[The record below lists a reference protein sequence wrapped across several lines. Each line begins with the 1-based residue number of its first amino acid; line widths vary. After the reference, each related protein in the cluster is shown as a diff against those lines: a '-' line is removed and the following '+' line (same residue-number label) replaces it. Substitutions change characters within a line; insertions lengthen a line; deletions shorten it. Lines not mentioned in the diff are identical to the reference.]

1 MAHIAGLVAAGL
13 HPNPCLY
20 ADVVTSTTHKTLRG
34 PRSGIILTNNDEI
47 AKKINKTV
55 FPGIQGGPLEH
66 VIAAKAECFYE
77 ALQPKFTEYQ
87 KQVLKNMQAL
97 IEVLKKEGFKIISGG
112 SDNHLILVD
121 VKSSCGLTGK
131 EAEELLDKI
140 HITVNK
146 NTIPNETESP
156 MITSGIRMGT
166 PAMTTRG
173 FKEKEFKKV
182 GEIIVKALRNSQD
195 EKQLQEL
202 KKEVLDLTSCF

>member
-1 MAHIAGLVAAGL
+1 M
-13 HPNPCLY
+13 
-20 ADVVTSTTHKTLRG
+20 
-34 PRSGIILTNNDEI
+34 
-47 AKKINKTV
+47 
-55 FPGIQGGPLEH
+55 
-66 VIAAKAECFYE
+66 IAAKAECFYE

-146 NTIPNETESP
+146 NTIPKETESP
-156 MITSGIRMGT
+156 MVTSGIRIGT

-173 FKEKEFKKV
+173 FKENEFKKV
-182 GEIIVKALRNSQD
+182 GIILVQALKNSQN
-195 EKQLQEL
+195 EKELEKL
-202 KKEVLDLTSCF
+202 KKEVLELTSRF

>member
-1 MAHIAGLVAAGL
+1 MYPDH
-13 HPNPCLY
+13 
-20 ADVVTSTTHKTLRG
+20 
-34 PRSGIILTNNDEI
+34 
-47 AKKINKTV
+47 
-55 FPGIQGGPLEH
+55 
-66 VIAAKAECFYE
+66 
-77 ALQPKFTEYQ
+77 
-87 KQVLKNMQAL
+87 
-97 IEVLKKEGFKIISGG
+97 

-156 MITSGIRMGT
+156 MITSGIRIGT

-182 GEIIVKALRNSQD
+182 GEIIVKVLKNSQD
-195 EKQLQEL
+195 EKELQEL
-202 KKEVLDLTSCF
+202 KKEVLDLTSHF